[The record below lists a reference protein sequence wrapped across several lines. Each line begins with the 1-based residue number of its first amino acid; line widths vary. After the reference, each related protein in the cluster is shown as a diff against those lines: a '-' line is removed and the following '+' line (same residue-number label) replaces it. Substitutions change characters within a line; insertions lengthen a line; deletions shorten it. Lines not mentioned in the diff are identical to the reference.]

1 MTTPLLTN
9 FVVAPRV
16 YGTDASF
23 NLTNPTSDPSG
34 GIFTF
39 TSSNTEVATIS
50 VRTVTILKS
59 GNTTIT
65 ATRAVEAGVLSAS
78 ITAVFTV
85 NIATP
90 TLSNFTIPNKSFSD
104 VSFALTNPTSNSPG
118 VFSFISL
125 TPSIVTVS
133 GTIVTLKG
141 LGRATIRASQFP
153 ATNYNGNASIDA
165 SFAVLSGIV
174 RVGIPNEID
183 LSWNTPVNNGATVKN
198 YFFSVEE
205 RVSATVPAPPV
216 TTIVSTVA
224 PRVSSYYSYALPVPY
239 STQIISPITRLPTG
253 IDINSPDP
261 TYNINT
267 LPAFT
272 QKNQMDLGYYGEIEI
287 SWVYH
292 NDRLIGPLNPNVSA
306 STTMTLSLFKEA
318 SVVAGN
324 NRIDLLQSIQRN
336 YDSAVNCLGPRPQN
350 NNKTMTDVFTVDFD
364 TGFDSGAGGTATV
377 DRALK
382 YLKSTD
388 IVSGSVKFSS
398 LSYSSFS
405 GADASYS
412 IILQSIRIIPYRLPI
427 TREFTSLGF
436 GIGSALPGV
445 GFTVSTVN
453 AMALSDV
460 SGILYHM
467 PKMTRSLTDFNE
479 AKWTFSWNYAANI
492 TKLATDI
499 SFLPIPIRSG
509 STVQNIEDLNIPFQL
524 RIRGYSRPYSSAST
538 SIEDASYNTTD
549 VPAFLTNLS
558 NSLYN
563 TRLLFDRSLNLSASY
578 AEIVGATSESIT
590 IDISGASGFPAF
602 SESLDTSHTQ
612 FVFLFQLSITDAS
625 YNAYFRSIAAGGSGA
640 GADAFRVKMLS
651 QTFTPRQE
659 YRFGGPDPTLPSSS
673 AQSSATNTVYSLS
686 NPYTNITP
694 YYRFYNLING
704 VFYSYKIASNNRAGT
719 SAFSDA
725 FTRRCGSVPNQI
737 VNRIVAGQSTYKV
750 ESENTSNQVIL
761 YWLKPAFSGYEITK
775 FVIEM
780 VIDPTGRWLNF
791 IEYTRDLSQNQ
802 ITFGGFQDVIVPVT
816 IQSKED
822 YSQRINTYTLTSTG
836 EGGRLINGRKYY
848 FRLASVNELG
858 YSLYST
864 ILSGVVFACPALG
877 TAPISFGTA
886 LVGNQLVYL
895 TWRIPQDDAGSP
907 ILTYVIDYEEETGPN
922 TYGSTIPYRENSIIP
937 SERNVLK
944 DRFLNVY
951 TRYKNYDSLT
961 TVERANL
968 DISRNQLLTYIIP
981 PTAITLNDA
990 DFVLNQLSTANKNV
1004 KLTYAQKTFT
1014 YISDELRQNVFDIA
1028 NIQLKWYYF
1037 NDSAGAVWPDN
1048 NTTVSFKM
1056 SIRGDLIDVSGNA
1069 SLDISNI
1076 FYIPPG
1082 NVYGGGAGAYNV
1094 NPTLFSTPSNMNYIH
1109 YVTGLKIGDNNETP
1123 KILIPT
1129 LPRIDS
1135 YNNRRYKLQ
1144 IVYTITELVPDTGT
1158 YRFILYSGP
1167 IVINGTAPIRTSP
1180 DMSLNTIFTYKVQ
1193 HVAGVSPI
1201 LNGKTYR
1208 FRITPFNLNDFFPD
1222 SNKTSCTIGTSF
1234 SLPVTD
1240 MSYSLVPTSL
1250 GGKVELRW
1258 KFSQI
1263 SDYNIVIMIADDH
1276 FDGNQEYP
1284 SSTITTG
1291 ERSILVRGL
1300 VPDVSKNVVYS
1311 IPSTQP
1317 NEVLDQYAQTYLK
1330 SGRAY
1335 TITIGPV
1342 KIVIDSVG
1350 NTFPLLS
1357 PISSITPTGSYVVPF
1372 RTPLRP
1378 LDFRVLGNNGS
1389 VTLRWKLPI
1398 LTSDPNYYI
1407 TTVEADPPPTPELP
1421 YYRYKYYS
1429 LDMRNITANSNAAW
1443 TSVVS
1448 ELEIPSANVA
1458 GSETIRVVSGLTNE
1472 QYHQF
1477 RVRLMIINNF
1487 NGQRAFSDYTYFTRI
1502 NEVEV
1507 VESSENTIYPSIY
1520 PYTPGVPLINY
1531 VSRAENTITAGL
1543 FNILLLSFRFPA
1555 YNGNADLYECYA
1567 EYTPPSGASGSG
1579 TVWTDIFDASVG
1591 IANRSA
1597 NTSLFNGPAGYI
1609 STGGMCTALLTGSIQ
1624 EQTFTITCK
1633 TPITLQYGIHIRIIG
1648 RKSSS
1653 SITVYPY
1660 TLYSDY
1666 SSIDYLDF

>member
-1 MTTPLLTN
+1 MTTPVLTN

-16 YGTDASF
+16 YGTTPF
-23 NLTNPTSDPSG
+23 NLTNPTSDPTG

-50 VRTVTILKS
+50 GREVTILKS

-65 ATRAVEAGVLSAS
+65 ATRAVEAGITSAS
-78 ITAVFTV
+78 ITALFTV

-90 TLSNFTIPNKSFSD
+90 TLSNFTIPNKTFSD
-104 VSFALTNPTSNSPG
+104 VSFALTNPISNSPG

-125 TPSIVTVS
+125 NPSIVAVS
-133 GTIVTLKG
+133 GNIATLKG

-165 SFAVLSGIV
+165 SFDVLSGIV

-198 YFFSVEE
+198 YFFSVDE
-205 RVSATVPAPPV
+205 RVSTTVLVPPV
-216 TTIVSTVA
+216 TTIVQTIA

-239 STQIISPITRLPTG
+239 SAQIISPITQLPTG

-261 TYNINT
+261 VYSITT

-272 QKNQMDLGYYGEIEI
+272 QKNQIDLGYYSEIEI

-292 NDRLIGPLNPNVSA
+292 DDNPIGPLNPNVVA

-318 SVVAGN
+318 SVITGD
-324 NRIDLLQSIQRN
+324 NRIDLLRSIQRN
-336 YDSAVNCLGPRPQN
+336 YDSEVNCLGPRPQN

-377 DRALK
+377 DREFK

-388 IVSGSVKFSS
+388 IVSGSVRFSS
-398 LSYSSFS
+398 LSYSSLS
-405 GADASYS
+405 GANASYS
-412 IILQSIRIIPYRLPI
+412 IILQSIRIIPYHLPI
-427 TREFTSLGF
+427 TREFTSLGLGATASGF
-436 GIGSALPGV
+436 AEPGV

-479 AKWTFSWNYAANI
+479 AKWTFSWNYGANI

-509 STVQNIEDLNIPFQL
+509 STVQNVEDLNIPFQL
-524 RIRGYSRPYSSAST
+524 RIRGYSRPYSRVSS
-538 SIEDASYNTTD
+538 SIEDASYKTTD

-558 NSLYN
+558 NSLYH
-563 TRLLFDRSLNLSASY
+563 TMLLFDRSLNLSASY
-578 AEIVGATSESIT
+578 AEIVGATSETTT

-602 SESLDTSHTQ
+602 SDSFDTSHTQ
-612 FVFLFQLSITDAS
+612 FVFLFQLSIPDAS
-625 YNAYFRSIAAGGSGA
+625 YNAYFRSISGSGSA
-640 GADAFRVKMLS
+640 AAANAFRVNMLS
-651 QTFTPRQE
+651 QTFTPREE
-659 YRFGGPDPTLPSSS
+659 YRFGGPDPTLESSNV
-673 AQSSATNTVYSLS
+673 QSSATNTVYSLS

-725 FTRRCGSVPNQI
+725 FTRRCGSIPNQI
-737 VNRIVAGQSTYKV
+737 VNRIVAGQRTYKV
-750 ESENTSNQVIL
+750 ESETTSNQVII
-761 YWLKPAFSGYEITK
+761 YWLKPGFSGYEITM

-780 VIDPTGRWLNF
+780 AIDPTGRWLNF
-791 IEYTRDLSQNQ
+791 IEYTKDLSHNQ

-816 IQSKED
+816 IQSKEN
-822 YSQRINTYTLTSTG
+822 YSRQITTYTLTSTG
-836 EGGRLINGRKYY
+836 EGGSLINGQKYY

-864 ILSGVVFACPALG
+864 ILSGVVFACP
-877 TAPISFGTA
+877 TRAPILFGTP

-907 ILTYVIDYEEETGPN
+907 ILTYVIDYQEQTGPT
-922 TYGSTIPYRENSIIP
+922 TYGRTIPYLENSSIP

-944 DRFLNVY
+944 DKFLNVY

-961 TVERANL
+961 PVERANL

-981 PTAITLNDA
+981 PTPITLNDA
-990 DFVLNQLSTANKNV
+990 DYVLNPLSTANKNV
-1004 KLTYAQKTFT
+1004 KLTYTPPPAQSTFT
-1014 YISDELRQNVFDIA
+1014 YISDELNQNVFDIH

-1056 SIRGDLIDVSGNA
+1056 SIRGHLIDVTGNT

-1094 NPTLFSTPSNMNYIH
+1094 NPTLFSTESNVNYIH
-1109 YVTGLKIGDNNETP
+1109 YVTGLTIGDNNETP

-1135 YNNRRYKLQ
+1135 YNNRRYKLK
-1144 IVYTITELVPDTGT
+1144 IVYTITEMVPNTGI

-1193 HVAGVSPI
+1193 HVPEVSPI
-1201 LNGKTYR
+1201 INGKTYR
-1208 FRITPFNLNDFFPD
+1208 FRIIPFNLNDFFPD
-1222 SNKTSCTIGTSF
+1222 INTTSCTIGTSF
-1234 SLPVTD
+1234 SVPVTD

-1250 GGKVELRW
+1250 GGNVILRW
-1258 KFSQI
+1258 NFSQI
-1263 SDYNIVIMIADDH
+1263 SDYNIVIRIAQDH
-1276 FDGNQEYP
+1276 QDGTEEYP
-1284 SSTITTG
+1284 SSTVTTG
-1291 ERSILVRGL
+1291 ERSILVREL
-1300 VPDVSKNVVYS
+1300 IPDVFNNVVYS
-1311 IPSTQP
+1311 IPSTRP
-1317 NEVLDQYAQTYLK
+1317 NEILDQFAQTYLK

-1335 TITIGPV
+1335 TIMVGPV

-1350 NTFPLLS
+1350 NTFPLES
-1357 PISSITPTGSYVVPF
+1357 PISSIIPIGEYIIPF

-1378 LDFRVLGNNGS
+1378 LDFSVLGNNGS
-1389 VTLRWKLPI
+1389 VTLRWKLPD

-1407 TTVEADPPPTPELP
+1407 TTVYEPIPELP

-1429 LDMRNITANSNAAW
+1429 LDIRNISLEPPGEW

-1458 GSETIRVVSGLTNE
+1458 RSETIRVVSGITNE
-1472 QYHQF
+1472 HNHQF

-1502 NEVEV
+1502 NEVAV
-1507 VESSENTIYPSIY
+1507 VENSENTVYPSIY
-1520 PYTPGVPLINY
+1520 PYKPGVPLINY
-1531 VSRAENTITAGL
+1531 VSREENPITPGL
-1543 FNILLLSFRFPA
+1543 FNILVVSFRFPA
-1555 YNGNADLYECYA
+1555 YNGNADLYECYVD
-1567 EYTPPSGASGSG
+1567 YTPPIDTSGSG
-1579 TVWTDIFDASVG
+1579 TSWTDIFDATSVG
-1591 IANRSA
+1591 LANRSA
-1597 NTSLFNGPAGYI
+1597 NTSLFIGT
-1609 STGGMCTALLTGSIQ
+1609 TGGMRTAALTGSSQ

-1633 TPITLQYGIHIRIIG
+1633 TAITLQYGIRIRIIG
-1648 RKSSS
+1648 RKTDT
-1653 SITVYPY
+1653 TVYPY
-1660 TLYSDY
+1660 ELFSDY
-1666 SSIDYLDF
+1666 SSPIDYLDL

>member
-1 MTTPLLTN
+1 MTTPVLSN

-16 YGTDASF
+16 YGTAPF
-23 NLTNPTSDPSG
+23 NLTNPTSDPTG

-50 VRTVTILKS
+50 GREVTILKS

-78 ITAVFTV
+78 ITALFTV

-118 VFSFISL
+118 VFSYISL
-125 TPSIVTVS
+125 TPSIVAIS
-133 GTIVTLKG
+133 GNIATLKG

-165 SFAVLSGIV
+165 SFDVLSGIV
-174 RVGIPNEID
+174 RVGTPNEID

-216 TTIVSTVA
+216 TTVVPSIA

-239 STQIISPITRLPTG
+239 SAQIISPINRLPTG

-272 QKNQMDLGYYGEIEI
+272 QKNQIDLGYYSEIEI

-292 NDRLIGPLNPNVSA
+292 NDNLIRPLNPNVVA

-318 SVVAGN
+318 SIVAGD

-364 TGFDSGAGGTATV
+364 STV

-388 IVSGSVKFSS
+388 IVSGSVRFSS
-398 LSYSSFS
+398 LSYSPASNPTV
-405 GADASYS
+405 DASYS
-412 IILQSIRIIPYRLPI
+412 IIFQSIRIIPYRLPI

-436 GIGSALPGV
+436 GATASGIAEPGV

-460 SGILYHM
+460 SGILFHM

-479 AKWTFSWNYAANI
+479 AKWTFSWNYGANI

-524 RIRGYSRPYSSAST
+524 RIRGYSRPYSKASS

-558 NSLYN
+558 NSLYH

-578 AEIVGATSESIT
+578 AEIVGATSETTT

-612 FVFLFQLSITDAS
+612 FVFLFQLSIPDAS

-640 GADAFRVKMLS
+640 GAGAGADAFRVNMLS

-659 YRFGGPDPTLPSSS
+659 YRFGGPDPTLESSN
-673 AQSSATNTVYSLS
+673 AQSSASNTVYSLS
-686 NPYTNITP
+686 NPYTNIIP
-694 YYRFYNLING
+694 YYRFYNLTNG

-719 SAFSDA
+719 SAFSEA
-725 FTRRCGSVPNQI
+725 FTRRCGSIPNQI
-737 VNRIVAGQSTYKV
+737 VNRIVAGQSTYTV
-750 ESENTSNQVIL
+750 ESETTSNQVVL
-761 YWLKPAFSGYEITK
+761 YWLKPGFSGYEITK

-780 VIDPTGRWLNF
+780 AIDPTGRWLDF
-791 IEYTRDLSQNQ
+791 IEYTKDLSHNQ
-802 ITFGGFQDVIVPVT
+802 IIFGGFQDVIVPVT
-816 IQSKED
+816 IQNKEN
-822 YSQRINTYTLTSTG
+822 YSRQITTYILTSTG

-864 ILSGVVFACPALG
+864 ILSGVVFARPALG
-877 TAPISFGTA
+877 TAPISFGTP

-895 TWRIPQDDAGSP
+895 TWKIPQDDAGSP
-907 ILTYVIDYEEETGPN
+907 ILTYVVDYEEETSQGV
-922 TYGSTIPYRENSIIP
+922 YGTTIPYRENSSIP
-937 SERNVLK
+937 YQRDVLK

-951 TRYKNYDSLT
+951 RRYKNYDSLT
-961 TVERANL
+961 PVERANL

-981 PTAITLNDA
+981 PTAITLNDS
-990 DFVLNQLSTANKNV
+990 DFVLNPLTTANKNV
-1004 KLTYAQKTFT
+1004 KLTYGQRTFT
-1014 YISDELRQNVFDIA
+1014 YISDELRQNVFDIH

-1037 NDSAGAVWPDN
+1037 NDSAGNVWPDN

-1056 SIRGDLIDVSGNA
+1056 SIRGHLIDVQGNA
-1069 SLDISNI
+1069 DISNI

-1082 NVYGGGAGAYNV
+1082 DVYGGGAGAYNV
-1094 NPTLFSTPSNMNYIH
+1094 NPTLFSTTSNVNYIH
-1109 YVTGLKIGDNNETP
+1109 YVTGLKITNNDTP

-1135 YNNRRYKLQ
+1135 YNNQRYKLQ
-1144 IVYTITELVPDTGT
+1144 IVYTITDIFPNTGT
-1158 YRFILYSGP
+1158 YRFIVYSGP

-1193 HVAGVSPI
+1193 HVEGVSPI
-1201 LNGKTYR
+1201 FNGKTYR

-1222 SNKTSCTIGTSF
+1222 INQTSCTIGTDF
-1234 SLPVTD
+1234 SVPVTD

-1250 GGKVELRW
+1250 GGNVILRW

-1263 SDYNIVIMIADDH
+1263 SDYNIVIRIAQDH
-1276 FDGNQEYP
+1276 QDGTEEYP
-1284 SSTITTG
+1284 SSTVITG

-1300 VPDVSKNVVYS
+1300 IPDVSNNVVYS

-1317 NEVLDQYAQTYLK
+1317 NEILDQFAQTYLK

-1342 KIVIDSVG
+1342 KIVIDTVG
-1350 NTFPLLS
+1350 NTFPLQS
-1357 PISSITPTGSYVVPF
+1357 PITSITPFDSYIIPF
-1372 RTPLRP
+1372 STPLRP
-1378 LDFRVLGNNGS
+1378 RDFSVLGNNGS
-1389 VTLRWKLPI
+1389 VTLRWKLPD

-1407 TTVEADPPPTPELP
+1407 TGIYEPTPELP

-1429 LDMRNITANSNAAW
+1429 LDIRNSSLEPPGEW

-1448 ELEIPSANVA
+1448 ELEIPTANVA
-1458 GSETIRVVSGLTNE
+1458 GSETTRVVSGLTNE
-1472 QYHQF
+1472 NNHQF

-1487 NGQRAFSDYTYFTRI
+1487 NSQRAFSDYTYFTRI
-1502 NEVEV
+1502 NEVAV
-1507 VESSENTIYPSIY
+1507 SESSGNTVYPSIY
-1520 PYTPGVPLINY
+1520 PYTPGVPLMNY
-1531 VSRAENTITAGL
+1531 ISRAENLNTPGL
-1543 FNILLLSFRFPA
+1543 FNILELSFQFPA
-1555 YNGNADLYECYA
+1555 YNGNADLYECHA
-1567 EYTPPSGASGSG
+1567 EYTPPFGASGSG
-1579 TVWTDIFDASVG
+1579 TVWTDIFDASFG
-1591 IANRSA
+1591 LANRSA
-1597 NTSLFNGPAGYI
+1597 NTSLFNGT
-1609 STGGMCTALLTGSIQ
+1609 TGGMRTAALTGSSQ
-1624 EQTFTITCK
+1624 EQTFTITCN
-1633 TPITLQYGIHIRIIG
+1633 TAITLQYGIRIRIIG
-1648 RKSSS
+1648 RKND
-1653 SITVYPY
+1653 ITVYPY
-1660 TLYSDY
+1660 TLFSDY
-1666 SSIDYLDF
+1666 SVIDYIDF

>member
-23 NLTNPTSDPSG
+23 NLTNPTSDPIG

-141 LGRATIRASQFP
+141 LGLATIRASQFP

-165 SFAVLSGIV
+165 SFDVLSGIV
-174 RVGIPNEID
+174 RVGTPNEID

-261 TYNINT
+261 TYNITT

-272 QKNQMDLGYYGEIEI
+272 QKNQLDLGYYGEIEI

-412 IILQSIRIIPYRLPI
+412 IIFQSIRIIPYRLPI
-427 TREFTSLGF
+427 TREFTSIGF

-479 AKWTFSWNYAANI
+479 AKWTFSWNYGANI

-499 SFLPIPIRSG
+499 SFLPIPIRTG
-509 STVQNIEDLNIPFQL
+509 STVQNIEDLIIPFQL
-524 RIRGYSRPYSSAST
+524 RIRGYSRPYSSASS
-538 SIEDASYNTTD
+538 SIEDPSYNITIVST
-549 VPAFLTNLS
+549 FLTNLS
-558 NSLYN
+558 NSLYH

-578 AEIVGATSESIT
+578 AEIVGATSETTT

-602 SESLDTSHTQ
+602 TDSFDTSHTQ
-612 FVFLFQLSITDAS
+612 FVFLFQLSIPDAS
-625 YNAYFRSIAAGGSGA
+625 YNAYFRSIAGAGAGS

-659 YRFGGPDPTLPSSS
+659 YRFGGPDPTLLSSS
-673 AQSSATNTVYSLS
+673 AQSSASNTVYSLS

-737 VNRIVAGQSTYKV
+737 VNRIVAGLSTYKV
-750 ESENTSNQVIL
+750 ESETTSNQVIL
-761 YWLKPAFSGYEITK
+761 YWLKPTFSGYEITK

-780 VIDPTGRWLNF
+780 VIDPTGRWVNF
-791 IEYTRDLSQNQ
+791 IEYTRDLSHNQ

-822 YSQRINTYTLTSTG
+822 YSQRITTYTLTSTG

-864 ILSGVVFACPALG
+864 ILSGVVFACPI

-990 DFVLNQLSTANKNV
+990 DFVLNPLGSTANKNV

-1037 NDSAGAVWPDN
+1037 NDSAGNVWPDN

-1094 NPTLFSTPSNMNYIH
+1094 NPTLFSTESNVNYIH
-1109 YVTGLKIGDNNETP
+1109 YVTGLKIGENNETP

-1222 SNKTSCTIGTSF
+1222 INRTSCTIGTSF

-1263 SDYNIVIMIADDH
+1263 SDYNIVIRIAQDH

-1284 SSTITTG
+1284 SSTVTTG

-1300 VPDVSKNVVYS
+1300 IPDVSNNVVYS

-1317 NEVLDQYAQTYLK
+1317 NEVLNQYAQTYLK

-1342 KIVIDSVG
+1342 KIVIDAGG
-1350 NTFPLLS
+1350 NTFPLQS
-1357 PISSITPTGSYVVPF
+1357 PITSITPTDSYVVPF

-1378 LDFRVLGNNGS
+1378 LDFSVLGNNGS
-1389 VTLRWKLPI
+1389 VTLRWKLPN

-1429 LDMRNITANSNAAW
+1429 LDMRNIAANSNAAW

-1458 GSETIRVVSGLTNE
+1458 GSETTRVVSGLTNE
-1472 QYHQF
+1472 HNHQF

-1507 VESSENTIYPSIY
+1507 VEGSGNTIYPSIY

-1531 VSRAENTITAGL
+1531 VSRAENSNTPGL

-1591 IANRSA
+1591 LANRSA
-1597 NTSLFNGPAGYI
+1597 NTSLFNGT
-1609 STGGMCTALLTGSIQ
+1609 TGGMRTAALTGSIQ

>member
-1 MTTPLLTN
+1 MATPVLSN
-9 FVVAPRV
+9 FEVAARV
-16 YGTDASF
+16 YGSPPF
-23 NLTNPTSDPSG
+23 NLTNPTSTPSG
-34 GIFTF
+34 GTFTF

-50 VRTVTILKS
+50 GREVTILKA

-78 ITAVFTV
+78 ITAPFTV

-104 VSFALTNPTSNSPG
+104 VSFVLTNPTSNSPG
-118 VFSFISL
+118 VFSFSSL

-133 GTIVTLKG
+133 GNIATLKG
-141 LGRATIRASQFP
+141 LGRATILASQFP

-165 SFAVLSGIV
+165 SFDVLSGIV
-174 RVGIPNEID
+174 RVGTPNEID

-205 RVSATVPAPPV
+205 RAATTEVPAPPV
-216 TTIVSTVA
+216 TTIVSTIT
-224 PRVSSYYSYALPVPY
+224 PYTSSYYSYALPVPY
-239 STQIISPITRLPTG
+239 SAQIISPTQLPTG
-253 IDINSPDP
+253 IDINDSGT

-292 NDRLIGPLNPNVSA
+292 NDRPIEPLKPNVPA
-306 STTMTLSLFKEA
+306 STTMTLSLYKEA
-318 SVVAGN
+318 SVVDGDN
-324 NRIDLLQSIQRN
+324 PINLLTSVVRN
-336 YDSAVNCLGPRPQN
+336 YDSEVNCLGPRPQN
-350 NNKTMTDVFTVDFD
+350 NDKTMTDVFTIDFN
-364 TGFDSGAGGTATV
+364 TGFDSGAGSVATD

-388 IVSGSVKFSS
+388 IVSGTVNFSS
-398 LSYSSFS
+398 LIYSTST
-405 GADASYS
+405 DTNASYS
-412 IILQSIRIIPYRLPI
+412 IIMQSIRIVPYRLPMS
-427 TREFTSLGF
+427 REFTSLGF
-436 GIGSALPGV
+436 GAGSAVPGV

-467 PKMTRSLTDFNE
+467 PKMTRSLTDFKE
-479 AKWTFSWNYAANI
+479 AKWTFSWNYDANI
-492 TKLATDI
+492 PKLTNDI

-524 RIRGYSRPYSSAST
+524 RIRGYSRPYSGASS
-538 SIEDASYNTTD
+538 SISTTD
-549 VPAFLTNLS
+549 VSAFLTNIS

-578 AEIVGATSESIT
+578 AEIVGATSESMT

-602 SESLDTSHTQ
+602 SDSLDRSHTQ
-612 FVFLFQLSITDAS
+612 FVFLFQLSIADAS

-640 GADAFRVKMLS
+640 ADNAFRVKMLS

-659 YRFGGPDPTLPSSS
+659 YRFGGPDPTLLSSNSASSS
-673 AQSSATNTVYSLS
+673 TNTVYSLS

-694 YYRFYNLING
+694 YYRFYNLTNG

-719 SAFSDA
+719 SAFSEA
-725 FTRRCGSVPNQI
+725 LTRRCGSVPNQI
-737 VNRIVAGQSTYKV
+737 VDIITGGQSTFKV
-750 ESENTSNQVIL
+750 ESENQVNI
-761 YWLKPAFSGYEITK
+761 YWLKPEFSGYEITK
-775 FVIEM
+775 FVIQM
-780 VIDPTGRWLNF
+780 TIDPTGRWLNF
-791 IEYTRDLSQNQ
+791 IEYTKDLSHNQ

-816 IQSKED
+816 SQSDEG
-822 YSQRINTYTLTSTG
+822 YTRTITTYTLTSTG
-836 EGGRLINGRKYY
+836 VSGSLINGRKYY

-858 YSLYST
+858 YSMYST
-864 ILSGVVFACPALG
+864 ILSGVVFARP
-877 TAPISFGTA
+877 TSAPIRIVGTP
-886 LVGNQLVYL
+886 LVGNRLVYI
-895 TWRIPQDDAGSP
+895 TWKIPQDDAGSP
-907 ILTYVIDYEEETGPN
+907 ILTYVIDYERETGQ
-922 TYGSTIPYRENSIIP
+922 TVDGTKRYGSSIPYRENSDIP
-937 SERNVLK
+937 VERNVLK

-951 TRYKNYDSLT
+951 TRYKKYDSLT
-961 TVERANL
+961 LEQQRDL

-990 DFVLNQLSTANKNV
+990 DFVLEKLVDTPNKNV

-1014 YISDELRQNVFDIA
+1014 YISDELNQNVFDIA

-1037 NDSAGAVWPDN
+1037 NDTAGSVWPDN

-1056 SIRGDLIDVSGNA
+1056 SIRGHLIGINGTV
-1069 SLDISNI
+1069 DISNI

-1094 NPTLFSTPSNMNYIH
+1094 KRTLFSTTSDVNYIH
-1109 YVTGLKIGDNNETP
+1109 YITGVEIVNDDVP

-1135 YNNRRYKLQ
+1135 YNNRRYKLRIDYEVTQ
-1144 IVYTITELVPDTGT
+1144 FEPNTGT

-1167 IVINGTAPIRTSP
+1167 IVINGTAPVRTSP

-1193 HVAGVSPI
+1193 HVDEVSPI
-1201 LNGKTYR
+1201 FNGETYR

-1222 SNKTSCTIGTSF
+1222 INITSCTIGANF
-1234 SLPVTD
+1234 SVPITD
-1240 MSYSLVPTSL
+1240 MSYSLVPSSL
-1250 GGKVELRW
+1250 GGKVVLRW
-1258 KFSQI
+1258 KYSQI
-1263 SDYNIVIMIADDH
+1263 SDYNIIVNIAQDH
-1276 FDGNQEYP
+1276 EDGTEEYQ
-1284 SSTITTG
+1284 SSILLTG
-1291 ERSILVRGL
+1291 ERSIFARGL
-1300 VPDVSKNVVYS
+1300 VPDVNSNVVYS
-1311 IPSTQP
+1311 IPSTEP
-1317 NEVLDQYAQTYLK
+1317 NDVVDGYAQTYLK

-1335 TITIGPV
+1335 SIKIGPV

-1350 NTFPLLS
+1350 NKLPLES
-1357 PISSITPTGSYVVPF
+1357 PTTSITSLGAYIVPF

-1378 LDFRVLGNNGS
+1378 LDFSVLGNNRF
-1389 VTLRWKLPI
+1389 VTLQWKLPI

-1407 TTVEADPPPTPELP
+1407 TTVEAVPPPTPELP

-1429 LDMRNITANSNAAW
+1429 LDMRNIAANSNAAW

-1458 GSETIRVVSGLTNE
+1458 ESETIRVVSGLTNE
-1472 QYHQF
+1472 NNHQF

-1487 NGQRAFSDYTYFTRI
+1487 NDQRAFSDYTYLTRI
-1502 NEVEV
+1502 NNVDVIENPG
-1507 VESSENTIYPSIY
+1507 NTIYPSIY
-1520 PYTPGVPLINY
+1520 PYKPGVPLINY
-1531 VSRAENTITAGL
+1531 VSRAENTAGSW
-1543 FNILLLSFRFPA
+1543 NILELSFRFPD
-1555 YNGNADLYECYA
+1555 YNGNAELYECYA
-1567 EYTPPSGASGSG
+1567 EYTPPSITSGSG

-1591 IANRSA
+1591 LANRSD
-1597 NTSLFNGPAGYI
+1597 NTGIIEN
-1609 STGGMCTALLTGSIQ
+1609 TGGMRTAVLAVSNGTH
-1624 EQTFTITCK
+1624 TFSITCK
-1633 TPITLQYGIHIRIIG
+1633 TMITSQYGIRIRIIG
-1648 RKSSS
+1648 RKS

-1660 TLYSDY
+1660 TLFSDY
-1666 SSIDYLDF
+1666 SSIVYLIF

>member
-1 MTTPLLTN
+1 MTTPVTPVLTN
-9 FVVAPRV
+9 FVVEPRV
-16 YGTDASF
+16 YGTAPF
-23 NLTNPTSDPSG
+23 NLTNPTSNPTG

-50 VRTVTILKS
+50 GREVTILKS

-78 ITAVFTV
+78 ITALFTV

-90 TLSNFTIPNKSFSD
+90 TLSNFTIPNKSFSG
-104 VSFALTNPTSNSPG
+104 VSFVLTNPTSNSPG

-133 GTIVTLKG
+133 GIIATLKG

-165 SFAVLSGIV
+165 SFDVLSGIV
-174 RVGIPNEID
+174 RVGTPNEID

-239 STQIISPITRLPTG
+239 SAQIISPNNQLPTG
-253 IDINSPDP
+253 IDINSTDP
-261 TYNINT
+261 IYNINT
-267 LPAFT
+267 VPAFT
-272 QKNQMDLGYYGEIEI
+272 QKNQIDLGYYSEIEI

-292 NDRLIGPLNPNVSA
+292 NDRPIQRLKSGNT

-318 SVVAGN
+318 SVDAGD
-324 NRIDLLQSIQRN
+324 NRRINLIDSIQRN

-388 IVSGSVKFSS
+388 IISGSVQFSS
-398 LSYSSFS
+398 LSYLTSSD
-405 GADASYS
+405 ADASYS
-412 IILQSIRIIPYRLPI
+412 IILQSIRIVPYRLPI
-427 TREFTSLGF
+427 TREFTSLGLGATAS
-436 GIGSALPGV
+436 GIAEPGV

-479 AKWTFSWNYAANI
+479 AKWTFSWNYGANI

-524 RIRGYSRPYSSAST
+524 RIRGYSRPFFSASS
-538 SIEDASYNTTD
+538 SIEDASYNITIVST
-549 VPAFLTNLS
+549 FLTNLS
-558 NSLYN
+558 NSLYH

-578 AEIVGATSESIT
+578 AEIVGATNESIT

-602 SESLDTSHTQ
+602 TDSFDTSHTQ
-612 FVFLFQLSITDAS
+612 FVFLFQLSIPDAS
-625 YNAYFRSIAAGGSGA
+625 YNAYFRSIAGA
-640 GADAFRVKMLS
+640 GAEAAAAANAFRVNMLS

-659 YRFGGPDPTLPSSS
+659 YRFGGPDPTLESSN
-673 AQSSATNTVYSLS
+673 AQSSATNTIYSLS

-694 YYRFYNLING
+694 YYRFYNLTNG

-737 VNRIVAGQSTYKV
+737 VNRIVAGDSTYKV
-750 ESENTSNQVIL
+750 ESENTSNQVVL
-761 YWLKPAFSGYEITK
+761 YWSKPVFSGYEITQ

-780 VIDPTGRWLNF
+780 AIDPTGRWLNF
-791 IEYTRDLSQNQ
+791 IEYTKDLSHNQ
-802 ITFGGFQDVIVPVT
+802 ITFGGFKDVIVPVT
-816 IQSKED
+816 IQSKEN
-822 YSQRINTYTLTSTG
+822 YSRQITTYTLTSTG
-836 EGGRLINGRKYY
+836 VSGPLINGRKYY

-858 YSLYST
+858 YSIYST
-864 ILSGVVFACPALG
+864 ILSGVVFACPAR
-877 TAPISFGTA
+877 APISFGTP
-886 LVGNQLVYL
+886 LVGNGLVYL

-907 ILTYVIDYEEETGPN
+907 ILTYVIDYEEETGPSI
-922 TYGSTIPYRENSIIP
+922 YGTTIPYRENSSIP
-937 SERNVLK
+937 IGRNVLK
-944 DRFLNVY
+944 DQFLNVY

-961 TVERANL
+961 PVQRANL

-981 PTAITLNDA
+981 PTPITLNDA
-990 DFVLNQLSTANKNV
+990 DFVLNKLLDTPNKNV
-1004 KLTYAQKTFT
+1004 KLTYVQKTFT
-1014 YISDELRQNVFDIA
+1014 YISDELNQNVFDIH

-1037 NDSAGAVWPDN
+1037 DDNVWPDN

-1056 SIRGDLIDVSGNA
+1056 SIRGHLIDVQGNA
-1069 SLDISNI
+1069 DISNI

-1094 NPTLFSTPSNMNYIH
+1094 NPTLFSTTSNVNYID
-1109 YVTGLKIGDNNETP
+1109 YVTGLKIGDNETP

-1135 YNNRRYKLQ
+1135 YNNKRYKLR
-1144 IVYTITELVPDTGT
+1144 IDYEITQFEPDTGT

-1201 LNGKTYR
+1201 VNGKTYR
-1208 FRITPFNLNDFFPD
+1208 FRIIPFNLNDFFPD
-1222 SNKTSCTIGTSF
+1222 INRTSCTIGTSF
-1234 SLPVTD
+1234 SVPVTD

-1250 GGKVELRW
+1250 GGKVILRW

-1263 SDYNIVIMIADDH
+1263 SDYNIVIRIAEDHDD
-1276 FDGNQEYP
+1276 GTEEYP
-1284 SSTITTG
+1284 SSKVTTG
-1291 ERSILVRGL
+1291 ERSILVREL
-1300 VPDVSKNVVYS
+1300 VPDVSDNVVYS

-1317 NEVLDQYAQTYLK
+1317 NEILDQFAQTYLR

-1342 KIVIDSVG
+1342 KIVINTVG
-1350 NTFPLLS
+1350 NTFPLES
-1357 PISSITPTGSYVVPF
+1357 PISSITPIGSYVVPF
-1372 RTPLRP
+1372 STPLRP

-1389 VTLRWKLPI
+1389 VTLRWKLPN
-1398 LTSDPNYYI
+1398 LNSDPNYYI
-1407 TTVEADPPPTPELP
+1407 TGIYEPTPELP

-1429 LDMRNITANSNAAW
+1429 LDMRNIAANSNAAW

-1458 GSETIRVVSGLTNE
+1458 ESETTRVVSGLTNE
-1472 QYHQF
+1472 HNHQF

-1502 NEVEV
+1502 NELAV
-1507 VESSENTIYPSIY
+1507 VESSGNTVYPSIY
-1520 PYTPGVPLINY
+1520 PYKPGVPLINS
-1531 VSRAENTITAGL
+1531 VSRAENLNTPGL
-1543 FNILLLSFRFPA
+1543 FNILLLSFQFPA

-1567 EYTPPSGASGSG
+1567 EYTPPYDVSGSG

-1591 IANRSA
+1591 LANRSA
-1597 NTSLFNGPAGYI
+1597 NTSLFDGT
-1609 STGGMCTALLTGSIQ
+1609 TGGMRTAALTGSSQ
-1624 EQTFTITCK
+1624 EQTFTIICNTA
-1633 TPITLQYGIHIRIIG
+1633 ITLQYGIRIRIIG
-1648 RKSSS
+1648 RKS

-1660 TLYSDY
+1660 TLFSDY
-1666 SSIDYLDF
+1666 SSPVDYIDF

>member
-1 MTTPLLTN
+1 MTTPVLTN

-16 YGTDASF
+16 YGTVPF
-23 NLTNPTSDPSG
+23 NLTDPTSSPSG

-39 TSSNTEVATIS
+39 TSSNTDVATIS
-50 VRTVTILKS
+50 GREVTILKS

-65 ATRAVEAGVLSAS
+65 ATRGVEAGFLSAS
-78 ITAVFTV
+78 ITALFTV

-125 TPSIVTVS
+125 TPLIVAVS
-133 GTIVTLKG
+133 GNIATLKG

-153 ATNYNGNASIDA
+153 ATNYNGNASIDV
-165 SFAVLSGIV
+165 SFDVLSGIV
-174 RVGIPNEID
+174 RVGTPNEID

-205 RVSATVPAPPV
+205 RVSTTVPAPPV

-239 STQIISPITRLPTG
+239 SAQIISPNTQLPTG
-253 IDINSPDP
+253 IDINSTIGPYKI
-261 TYNINT
+261 TT

-272 QKNQMDLGYYGEIEI
+272 QKNQIDLGYYSEIEI

-292 NDRLIGPLNPNVSA
+292 NDRPIEPLKPGNA
-306 STTMTLSLFKEA
+306 STTMTLSLIKEA
-318 SVVAGN
+318 SVVAGDN
-324 NRIDLLQSIQRN
+324 TISLLRSIQRN
-336 YDSAVNCLGPRPQN
+336 YDSGVNCLGPRPQN

-388 IVSGSVKFSS
+388 IVSGSVQFSS
-398 LSYSSFS
+398 LSYSPLS

-427 TREFTSLGF
+427 TREFTSLGLGATAG
-436 GIGSALPGV
+436 GIAEPGV

-479 AKWTFSWNYAANI
+479 AKWTFSWNYGANI

-509 STVQNIEDLNIPFQL
+509 STVQNIEDLNIPFRL

-538 SIEDASYNTTD
+538 STDVVASYNTTD
-549 VPAFLTNLS
+549 VPAFLTNIG
-558 NSLYN
+558 NSLYY

-602 SESLDTSHTQ
+602 TDSFDTSHTQ

-625 YNAYFRSIAAGGSGA
+625 YNAYFRSIAGA
-640 GADAFRVKMLS
+640 GTGAATNAFRVNMLS

-659 YRFGGPDPTLPSSS
+659 YRFGGPDPTLESSN

-694 YYRFYNLING
+694 YYRFFDLSNG

-737 VNRIVAGQSTYKV
+737 VNSIIDGQSTYKV
-750 ESENTSNQVIL
+750 ESENQVNI
-761 YWLKPAFSGYEITK
+761 YWLKPVFSGYEITK

-780 VIDPTGRWLNF
+780 AIDPTGRWLNF

-816 IQSKED
+816 IQSKQD
-822 YSQRINTYTLTSTG
+822 YYQRITTYTLTSTG
-836 EGGRLINGRKYY
+836 ASGPLINGRKYY
-848 FRLASVNELG
+848 FRLGSVNELG
-858 YSLYST
+858 YSMYST
-864 ILSGVVFACPALG
+864 ILSGVVFARPD
-877 TAPISFGTA
+877 TAPVQFGPP

-922 TYGSTIPYRENSIIP
+922 TYGETIPYRENITIP
-937 SERNVLK
+937 VGRNVLK

-961 TVERANL
+961 PVERANL

-990 DFVLNQLSTANKNV
+990 DFVLNPLESTANKNV
-1004 KLTYAQKTFT
+1004 KLTYAEPPAQATFT
-1014 YISDELRQNVFDIA
+1014 YISDELRQNVFDIH

-1094 NPTLFSTPSNMNYIH
+1094 NPTLFSTPSNVNYIH
-1109 YVTGLKIGDNNETP
+1109 YVTGLEIGENNETP

-1135 YNNRRYKLQ
+1135 YNNRRYKLK
-1144 IVYTITELVPDTGT
+1144 IVYTITEMVPDTGT
-1158 YRFILYSGP
+1158 HRFILYSGP

-1193 HVAGVSPI
+1193 HVEGVSPI

-1208 FRITPFNLNDFFPD
+1208 FRITPFNLNDFFPGI
-1222 SNKTSCTIGTSF
+1222 NRTSCTIGTSF

-1284 SSTITTG
+1284 SSTVTTG

-1300 VPDVSKNVVYS
+1300 IPDVSNNVVYS

-1317 NEVLDQYAQTYLK
+1317 NEVLNQYAQTYLK

-1342 KIVIDSVG
+1342 KIVIDAGG
-1350 NTFPLLS
+1350 NTFPLQS
-1357 PISSITPTGSYVVPF
+1357 PITSITPTDSYVVPF
-1372 RTPLRP
+1372 STPLRP

-1389 VTLRWKLPI
+1389 VTLRWKLPN

-1429 LDMRNITANSNAAW
+1429 LDMRNIAANSNSAW

-1458 GSETIRVVSGLTNE
+1458 ESETTRVVSGLTNE
-1472 QYHQF
+1472 HNHQF

-1487 NGQRAFSDYTYFTRI
+1487 NGQRAFSDYTYFTSI
-1502 NEVEV
+1502 NEVAV
-1507 VESSENTIYPSIY
+1507 SESSGNTVYPSIY
-1520 PYTPGVPLINY
+1520 PYKPGVPSNLSVY
-1531 VSRAENTITAGL
+1531 RADNPDSPGSL
-1543 FNILLLSFRFPA
+1543 NIILLSFRFPA

-1567 EYTPPSGASGSG
+1567 EYTPPYDASGSG

-1591 IANRSA
+1591 LANRSA
-1597 NTSLFNGPAGYI
+1597 NTLLFNGT
-1609 STGGMCTALLTGSIQ
+1609 TGGMRTALLTGSFQ

-1633 TPITLQYGIHIRIIG
+1633 AAITLRYGIRIRIIG
-1648 RKSSS
+1648 RKS

-1660 TLYSDY
+1660 TLFSDY
-1666 SSIDYLDF
+1666 SSIDYLDL

>member
-1 MTTPLLTN
+1 MATPVLSN
-9 FVVAPRV
+9 FVVAARV
-16 YGTDASF
+16 YGSGPFD
-23 NLTNPTSDPSG
+23 LTNPTSSPSG
-34 GIFTF
+34 GTFTF

-50 VRTVTILKS
+50 GREVTILKA

-78 ITAVFTV
+78 ITALFTV

-104 VSFALTNPTSNSPG
+104 VSFVLTNPTSNSPG
-118 VFSFISL
+118 VFSFFSL

-133 GTIVTLKG
+133 GNIATLKG
-141 LGRATIRASQFP
+141 LGRAIIQASQFP

-165 SFAVLSGIV
+165 SFDILSGIV

-205 RVSATVPAPPV
+205 RATTAVPAPPV
-216 TTIVSTVA
+216 TTIISTIGS
-224 PRVSSYYSYALPVPY
+224 RISSYYSYALPVPY
-239 STQIISPITRLPTG
+239 SAQIISPATQLPTG
-253 IDINSPDP
+253 IDINSSEP

-292 NDRLIGPLNPNVSA
+292 GDNPIGTLKPNVPA
-306 STTMTLSLFKEA
+306 STTMTLSLYKEA
-318 SVVAGN
+318 SVVPGD
-324 NRIDLLQSIQRN
+324 NRIDFLVSVVRN
-336 YDSAVNCLGPRPQN
+336 YDSEVNCLGPRPQN
-350 NNKTMTDVFTVDFD
+350 NNKTMTDIFTIDFG
-364 TGFDSGAGGTATV
+364 TGFDSASGTTTS

-388 IVSGSVKFSS
+388 IVSGSVKFST
-398 LSYSSFS
+398 LSYSTST
-405 GADASYS
+405 GTDASYS
-412 IILQSIRIIPYRLPI
+412 IIMQSIRIVPYRLPMS
-427 TREFTSLGF
+427 REFTSLGF
-436 GIGSALPGV
+436 GAGSALPGV

-479 AKWTFSWNYAANI
+479 AKWTFSWNYGANI
-492 TKLATDI
+492 TKLTTDI

-524 RIRGYSRPYSSAST
+524 RIRGYSRPYSNASS
-538 SIEDASYNTTD
+538 SISTTD
-549 VPAFLTNLS
+549 VSAFLTNIS

-578 AEIVGATSESIT
+578 AEIVGATSESAT

-602 SESLDTSHTQ
+602 SDSLDTSHTQ
-612 FVFLFQLSITDAS
+612 FVFLFQLSIADAS
-625 YNAYFRSIAAGGSGA
+625 YNAYFRSIAAGSGA
-640 GADAFRVKMLS
+640 AANAFRVKMLS

-659 YRFGGPDPTLPSSS
+659 YRFGGPDPTLLSSNSASSS
-673 AQSSATNTVYSLS
+673 TNTVYSLS
-686 NPYTNITP
+686 DPYTNITP
-694 YYRFYNLING
+694 YYRFYNLTNG

-719 SAFSDA
+719 SAFSEA

-737 VNRIVAGQSTYKV
+737 VDRIIDGQSTFKV
-750 ESENTSNQVIL
+750 ESEKTSNQVIL
-761 YWLKPAFSGYEITK
+761 YWLKPTFSGYDITR

-780 VIDPTGRWLNF
+780 AIDPTGRWLNF
-791 IEYTRDLSQNQ
+791 IEYTKDLSHNQ

-816 IQSKED
+816 IQSQED
-822 YSQRINTYTLTSTG
+822 YSRRITTYTITSTG
-836 EGGRLINGRKYY
+836 VSGSLINGRKYY

-858 YSLYST
+858 YSMYST
-864 ILSGVVFACPALG
+864 ILSGVVFARP
-877 TAPISFGTA
+877 TSAPIQIIGTP
-886 LVGNQLVYL
+886 LVGNQLVYI

-907 ILTYVIDYEEETGPN
+907 ILTYVIDYEEETGQTVDGTK
-922 TYGSTIPYRENSIIP
+922 TYGQSTPYRENSDIP
-937 SERNVLK
+937 FQRNVLK

-961 TVERANL
+961 LDQQRDL

-990 DFVLNQLSTANKNV
+990 DFILDKLVDTPNKNV
-1004 KLTYAQKTFT
+1004 ILTYAQKTFT
-1014 YISDELRQNVFDIA
+1014 YISDELTQNVFDIA

-1037 NDSAGAVWPDN
+1037 NDAAGSVWPDD

-1056 SIRGDLIDVSGNA
+1056 SIRGHLIGINGTV
-1069 SLDISNI
+1069 DISNI

-1094 NPTLFSTPSNMNYIH
+1094 KRTLFSTTSDVNYIH
-1109 YVTGLKIGDNNETP
+1109 YITGVEIVNDDVP

-1135 YNNRRYKLQ
+1135 YNNKRYKLR
-1144 IVYTITELVPDTGT
+1144 IDYEITQFEPNTGT

-1180 DMSLNTIFTYKVQ
+1180 DMSLNTIFTYKIQ
-1193 HVAGVSPI
+1193 HVQGVSPI

-1208 FRITPFNLNDFFPD
+1208 FRITPFNLNEFFPD
-1222 SNKTSCTIGTSF
+1222 INITSCTIGVNF
-1234 SLPVTD
+1234 SVPITD
-1240 MSYSLVPTSL
+1240 MSYSLVPSSL
-1250 GGKVELRW
+1250 GGKVVLRW
-1258 KFSQI
+1258 KYSQI
-1263 SDYNIVIMIADDH
+1263 SDYNIIVNIAQDH
-1276 FDGNQEYP
+1276 EDGTEEYQ
-1284 SSTITTG
+1284 SSILLTG
-1291 ERSILVRGL
+1291 ERSIFARGL
-1300 VPDVSKNVVYS
+1300 VPDVSSNVVYS
-1311 IPSTQP
+1311 IPSTEP
-1317 NEVLDQYAQTYLK
+1317 NDVLNGYAQTYLK

-1335 TITIGPV
+1335 SITIGPV

-1350 NTFPLLS
+1350 NKFPLES
-1357 PISSITPTGSYVVPF
+1357 PKMDITPRDAYIVPF

-1378 LDFRVLGNNGS
+1378 LDFSVLGNNGS
-1389 VTLRWKLPI
+1389 VTLRWKLPD

-1429 LDMRNITANSNAAW
+1429 LDMRDISVDPPGDW

-1458 GSETIRVVSGLTNE
+1458 GSETMRVVSGLTNE
-1472 QYHQF
+1472 HNHQF

-1487 NGQRAFSDYTYFTRI
+1487 NGQRAFSDYTYLTRI
-1502 NEVEV
+1502 NNV
-1507 VESSENTIYPSIY
+1507 SAIENSGNIVYPSIY
-1520 PYTPGVPLINY
+1520 PYKPGIPLMNN
-1531 VSRAENTITAGL
+1531 VSRAENSNTPGL
-1543 FNILLLSFRFPA
+1543 FNILVIFFSFPA

-1567 EYTPPSGASGSG
+1567 DYTPPSLTSGSG
-1579 TVWTDIFDASVG
+1579 TSWTDIFDANDG
-1591 IANRSA
+1591 LANRSD
-1597 NTSLFNGPAGYI
+1597 NTGIIEN
-1609 STGGMCTALLTGSIQ
+1609 TGGMRTAALTGSSQ
-1624 EQTFTITCK
+1624 EQTFSIRCK
-1633 TPITLQYGIHIRIIG
+1633 DAITLKYGIRIRIIG
-1648 RKSSS
+1648 RKND
-1653 SITVYPY
+1653 ITVYPY
-1660 TLYSDY
+1660 TLFSDY

>member
-1 MTTPLLTN
+1 MTTPVLTN

-16 YGTDASF
+16 YGTAPF

-34 GIFTF
+34 GVFTF

-50 VRTVTILKS
+50 GRIVTILKS

-78 ITAVFTV
+78 ITALFTV

-90 TLSNFTIPNKSFSD
+90 SLSNFTIPNKSFSD

-118 VFSFISL
+118 VFSYRSL
-125 TPSIVTVS
+125 TTSIVTVS
-133 GTIVTLKG
+133 GTIVTLKRV
-141 LGRATIRASQFP
+141 GRAVIEASQFP
-153 ATNYNGNASIDA
+153 ATNYNGNAIIVAEFD
-165 SFAVLSGIV
+165 VLSSIV
-174 RVGIPNEID
+174 RVGIQNEID

-198 YFFSVEE
+198 YFFSVDE
-205 RVSATVPAPPV
+205 RLSTTVPAPPV
-216 TTIVSTVA
+216 STIMSTIA
-224 PRVSSYYSYALPVPY
+224 PRVTSYYSYALPVPY
-239 STQIISPITRLPTG
+239 SAQIISPITRLPTG

-261 TYNINT
+261 TYTITT

-272 QKNQMDLGYYGEIEI
+272 QKNQIDLGYYGEIEI

-292 NDRLIGPLNPNVSA
+292 NDNPIVELIPNTNE

-318 SVVAGN
+318 SVVTGDK
-324 NRIDLLQSIQRN
+324 RIDLLRSIQRN
-336 YDSAVNCLGPRPQN
+336 YDSEVNCLGPRPQN

-364 TGFDSGAGGTATV
+364 TGFD
-377 DRALK
+377 RALK

-388 IVSGSVKFSS
+388 IVSGSVTFSS
-398 LSYSSFS
+398 LSYSPASNP
-405 GADASYS
+405 AVDVSYS
-412 IILQSIRIIPYRLPI
+412 IIFQSIRIIPYRLPI

-436 GIGSALPGV
+436 GAGSAEPGV

-467 PKMTRSLTDFNE
+467 PKMTRSMTDFNE
-479 AKWTFSWNYAANI
+479 AKWTFSWNYGANI
-492 TKLATDI
+492 TKLTTDI

-509 STVQNIEDLNIPFQL
+509 STVQNIQDLDIPFQL
-524 RIRGYSRPYSSAST
+524 RIRGYSRPYSSASS
-538 SIEDASYNTTD
+538 SIDDASYNITIVST
-549 VPAFLTNLS
+549 FLTNLS
-558 NSLYN
+558 DSLYH
-563 TRLLFDRSLNLSASY
+563 TRLLFDTSLNLSASY
-578 AEIVGATSESIT
+578 AEIVGATSESTT
-590 IDISGASGFPAF
+590 IDISAASGFPAF
-602 SESLDTSHTQ
+602 SDTLDTSHTQ
-612 FVFLFQLSITDAS
+612 FVFLFQLSIADSS
-625 YNAYFRSIAAGGSGA
+625 YNAYFRSIAGGSGEA
-640 GADAFRVKMLS
+640 AATNAFRVKMLS

-659 YRFGGPDPTLPSSS
+659 YRFGGPDPTLESSN
-673 AQSSATNTVYSLS
+673 AQSSASNTVYSLS

-694 YYRFYNLING
+694 YYRFYNLTNG

-725 FTRRCGSVPNQI
+725 LTRRCGSIPNQI
-737 VNRIVAGQSTYKV
+737 VNRIVAGESTYKV
-750 ESENTSNQVIL
+750 ESEDTSNQVNI
-761 YWLKPAFSGYEITK
+761 YWLKPVFSGYEITR

-780 VIDPTGRWLNF
+780 AIDPTGRWLNF
-791 IEYTRDLSQNQ
+791 IEYTRDLSHNQ

-836 EGGRLINGRKYY
+836 VSGPLINGRKYY

-864 ILSGVVFACPALG
+864 ILSGVVFACPAS
-877 TAPISFGTA
+877 APISFGTP
-886 LVGNQLVYL
+886 LVGNELVYL

-907 ILTYVIDYEEETGPN
+907 ILTYVIDYEEETGPSI
-922 TYGSTIPYRENSIIP
+922 YGTTIPYRENSIIP
-937 SERNVLK
+937 GGRNVLK
-944 DRFLNVY
+944 DLFLNVY

-961 TVERANL
+961 PVQRTNL

-981 PTAITLNDA
+981 PTPITLNDA
-990 DFVLNQLSTANKNV
+990 DFVLNPLSTENKNV
-1004 KLTYAQKTFT
+1004 KLTYAQRTFT
-1014 YISDELRQNVFDIA
+1014 YISDELRQNVFDIH

-1037 NDSAGAVWPDN
+1037 NDIAGTVWPDN

-1056 SIRGDLIDVSGNA
+1056 SIRGDLIDVQGNA
-1069 SLDISNI
+1069 DISNI

-1082 NVYGGGAGAYNV
+1082 NIYGGGAGAYNV
-1094 NPTLFSTPSNMNYIH
+1094 NPTLFSTSTNVYYIH
-1109 YVTGLKIGDNNETP
+1109 YDTGLKIGDNNETP

-1135 YNNRRYKLQ
+1135 YNNRRYKLK
-1144 IVYTITELVPDTGT
+1144 IVYTITEMVPDTGT

-1201 LNGKTYR
+1201 VNGKTYR
-1208 FRITPFNLNDFFPD
+1208 FRIIPFNLNDFFPD
-1222 SNKTSCTIGTSF
+1222 INRTSCTIGTSF
-1234 SLPVTD
+1234 SVPVTD

-1250 GGKVELRW
+1250 GGKVVLRW

-1263 SDYNIVIMIADDH
+1263 SDYNIVIRIPQDHDD
-1276 FDGNQEYP
+1276 GTEEYP
-1284 SSTITTG
+1284 SSTVTTG
-1291 ERSILVRGL
+1291 ERSILVKNL
-1300 VPDVSKNVVYS
+1300 IPDVSNNVVYS

-1317 NEVLDQYAQTYLK
+1317 NEILDQFAQTYLR

-1342 KIVIDSVG
+1342 KIVIDTVG
-1350 NTFPLLS
+1350 NTFPLQS
-1357 PISSITPTGSYVVPF
+1357 PITSITPTDSYVVPF

-1378 LDFRVLGNNGS
+1378 LDFSVLGNNGS
-1389 VTLRWKLPI
+1389 VTLRWKLPN

-1407 TTVEADPPPTPELP
+1407 TGTYNPTPELP

-1429 LDMRNITANSNAAW
+1429 LDMRNISLEPPGEW

-1448 ELEIPSANVA
+1448 ELAIPYENVA
-1458 GSETIRVVSGLTNE
+1458 ESETTRLVSGLTNE
-1472 QYHQF
+1472 NNHQF
-1477 RVRLMIINNF
+1477 RVRLMIINEF
-1487 NGQRAFSDYTYFTRI
+1487 NSQRAFSDYTYLTRI
-1502 NEVEV
+1502 NELAV
-1507 VESSENTIYPSIY
+1507 VESSGNSVYPSIY
-1520 PYTPGVPLINY
+1520 PYKPGVPLINN
-1531 VSRAENTITAGL
+1531 VSRAENLNTPGL
-1543 FNILLLSFRFPA
+1543 LNILELSFRFPA
-1555 YNGNADLYECYA
+1555 YNGNADFYECYA

-1579 TVWTDIFDASVG
+1579 TSWTDIFDATSIG
-1591 IANRSA
+1591 LANRSA
-1597 NTSLFNGPAGYI
+1597 NTAIIGT
-1609 STGGMCTALLTGSIQ
+1609 TGGMRTAALTGSSQ
-1624 EQTFTITCK
+1624 EQTFTIICK
-1633 TPITLQYGIHIRIIG
+1633 AAITLQYGIRIRIIG
-1648 RKSSS
+1648 RKSS
-1653 SITVYPY
+1653 ITVYPN
-1660 TLYSDY
+1660 TLFSDD
-1666 SSIDYLDF
+1666 SVVDFIDF

>member
-1 MTTPLLTN
+1 MTTPVLTN

-50 VRTVTILKS
+50 GRTVTILKS

-65 ATRAVEAGVLSAS
+65 ATRAVEAGILSAS

-90 TLSNFTIPNKSFSD
+90 TLSNFTIPNTSFSD

-125 TPSIVTVS
+125 TPSIVAVS

-153 ATNYNGNASIDA
+153 ATNYNGNATIDA
-165 SFAVLSGIV
+165 SFDVLSGIV

-198 YFFSVEE
+198 YFFSVDE

-224 PRVSSYYSYALPVPY
+224 PRVSSYYSYTLPVPY
-239 STQIISPITRLPTG
+239 SAQIISPITQLPTG
-253 IDINSPDP
+253 IDINSTVP

-272 QKNQMDLGYYGEIEI
+272 QKNQIDLGYYSEIEI

-292 NDRLIGPLNPNVSA
+292 NDRPIEPLNPNVNA

-318 SVVAGN
+318 SVVAGD

-336 YDSAVNCLGPRPQN
+336 YDSGVNCLGPRPQN

-388 IVSGSVKFSS
+388 IVSGSVRFSS
-398 LSYSSFS
+398 LSYSPLS

-412 IILQSIRIIPYRLPI
+412 IIFQSIRIIPYRLPI
-427 TREFTSLGF
+427 TRDFTSIGF
-436 GIGSALPGV
+436 GDGSALPGV

-479 AKWTFSWNYAANI
+479 AKWTFSWNYDANI
-492 TKLATDI
+492 TKLTTDI

-524 RIRGYSRPYSSAST
+524 RIRGYSRPYSSASS
-538 SIEDASYNTTD
+538 SISVEQYDTTI
-549 VPAFLTNLS
+549 VSTFLTNLS
-558 NSLYN
+558 NSLYH

-602 SESLDTSHTQ
+602 SDSLDTSHTQ
-612 FVFLFQLSITDAS
+612 FVFLFQLSIPDAS
-625 YNAYFRSIAAGGSGA
+625 YNAYFQSIAGA
-640 GADAFRVKMLS
+640 GAAAAANAFQVKMLS

-659 YRFGGPDPTLPSSS
+659 YRFGGPDPTLESSN

-694 YYRFYNLING
+694 YYRFYNLTNG

-725 FTRRCGSVPNQI
+725 FTRRCGSIPNQI
-737 VNRIVAGQSTYKV
+737 VNRIINGQSTYNV

-761 YWLKPAFSGYEITK
+761 YWLKPGFSGYEITK

-780 VIDPTGRWLNF
+780 AIDPTGRWVNF
-791 IEYTRDLSQNQ
+791 IEYTKDLSHNQ

-816 IQSKED
+816 IQNQES
-822 YSQRINTYTLTSTG
+822 YSQRISTYTLTSTG
-836 EGGRLINGRKYY
+836 ASGRLINGRKYY

-864 ILSGVVFACPALG
+864 ILSGIVFARPDS
-877 TAPISFGTA
+877 APVQFGTA

-907 ILTYVIDYEEETGPN
+907 ILTYVIDYEEEISQGV
-922 TYGSTIPYRENSIIP
+922 YGTSIPYRENSSIP
-937 SERNVLK
+937 VLRSVLK

-968 DISRNQLLTYIIP
+968 DISRNQLLTYVIP

-990 DFVLNQLSTANKNV
+990 DFVLNPLSTENKNV
-1004 KLTYAQKTFT
+1004 KLTYAQRTFT
-1014 YISDELRQNVFDIA
+1014 YISDELNQNVFDIH

-1037 NDSAGAVWPDN
+1037 NDTEGSVWPDN

-1056 SIRGDLIDVSGNA
+1056 SIRGDLIDVQGNA
-1069 SLDISNI
+1069 DISNI

-1082 NVYGGGAGAYNV
+1082 NIYGGGAGAYNV
-1094 NPTLFSTPSNMNYIH
+1094 NPTLFSTASDVNYID
-1109 YVTGLKIGDNNETP
+1109 YITGLKIGDNNETP

-1135 YNNRRYKLQ
+1135 YNNRRYKLK
-1144 IVYTITELVPDTGT
+1144 IVYTITEMVPDTGT
-1158 YRFILYSGP
+1158 YRFILYSGS
-1167 IVINGTAPIRTSP
+1167 IVINGSAPIRTSP

-1193 HVAGVSPI
+1193 HVSGVSPI
-1201 LNGKTYR
+1201 LNGRTYR
-1208 FRITPFNLNDFFPD
+1208 FQVTPFNLNDFFPGI
-1222 SNKTSCTIGTSF
+1222 NRTSCTIGTNF
-1234 SLPVTD
+1234 SVPVTD

-1263 SDYNIVIMIADDH
+1263 SDYNIVITIAQDH
-1276 FDGNQEYP
+1276 DDGNQEYP
-1284 SSTITTG
+1284 SSTVTTG
-1291 ERSILVRGL
+1291 ERSILTRGL
-1300 VPDVSKNVVYS
+1300 VPDVSNNVVYS

-1317 NEVLDQYAQTYLK
+1317 NEILDQYAQTYLK

-1357 PISSITPTGSYVVPF
+1357 PISSIAPDSYVVPF

-1378 LDFRVLGNNGS
+1378 LDFSVLGNNGAL
-1389 VTLRWKLPI
+1389 TLRWNLPN

-1407 TTVEADPPPTPELP
+1407 TGIYDPTPELP

-1429 LDMRNITANSNAAW
+1429 LDMRDITANSNAAW

-1448 ELEIPSANVA
+1448 ELEIPTANVS

-1472 QYHQF
+1472 HNHQF

-1502 NEVEV
+1502 NEFAV
-1507 VESSENTIYPSIY
+1507 VESSGNSVYPSIY
-1520 PYTPGVPLINY
+1520 PYTPGVPSINY
-1531 VSRAENTITAGL
+1531 VSRAEKPNTPGL
-1543 FNILLLSFRFPA
+1543 FNILELSFSFPT

-1591 IANRSA
+1591 LANRSD
-1597 NTSLFNGPAGYI
+1597 NTSLFNGT
-1609 STGGMCTALLTGSIQ
+1609 TGGLRTAALTGSFQ

-1633 TPITLQYGIHIRIIG
+1633 TTITLRYGIRIRIIG
-1648 RKSSS
+1648 RKS

-1660 TLYSDY
+1660 TLFSDY
-1666 SSIDYLDF
+1666 SSIDYIDL